1 VPVGE
6 LLDIADA
13 TARAEDGEVRGQIV
27 IRHPLQPFDPRNF
40 SSGSA
45 ALVPGRRWSF
55 DPVTLEGAR
64 ALAGPRTTPPPFLV
78 QPLPLRPGRVIDLED
93 VVRFVEHPVRAF
105 LRQRLGIGLWGGS
118 DEIEDALAVELE
130 PLELWGVGQRLLD
143 ARLAGVDGNAAIKAE
158 IARGTLP
165 PGVLGMPVVKRVY
178 PIVDAIVAEA
188 TALVGDTP
196 VADPVDIR
204 VSLADGRL
212 LTGTVAGLRGDLLLA
227 STYSRVAAK
236 HRLAAWVRLLAL
248 TATRPERPF
257 EAATVGRAAGGDDV
271 RCVWVPPLAGNR
283 QDRDREATRALA
295 ALVEL
300 YDLGMREPLPLFAKT
315 SAAYAEAARA
325 GQDPAATA
333 EREWHAE
340 WGFERE
346 DTELEHQLV
355 LGGVRTLQELLEIA
369 PRPVESGDGWES
381 AETTRLGRLARR
393 LWDPL
398 LDREQARA
406 R

>member
-1 VPVGE
+1 
-6 LLDIADA
+6 
-13 TARAEDGEVRGQIV
+13 
-27 IRHPLQPFDPRNF
+27 
-40 SSGSA
+40 
-45 ALVPGRRWSF
+45 
-55 DPVTLEGAR
+55 
-64 ALAGPRTTPPPFLV
+64 
-78 QPLPLRPGRVIDLED
+78 
-93 VVRFVEHPVRAF
+93 
-105 LRQRLGIGLWGGS
+105 
-118 DEIEDALAVELE
+118 
-130 PLELWGVGQRLLD
+130 
-143 ARLAGVDGNAAIKAE
+143 
-158 IARGTLP
+158 
-165 PGVLGMPVVKRVY
+165 M
-178 PIVDAIVAEA
+178 
-188 TALVGDTP
+188 
-196 VADPVDIR
+196 
-204 VSLADGRL
+204 
-212 LTGTVAGLRGDLLLA
+212 
-227 STYSRVAAK
+227 AAK

-248 TATRPERPF
+248 TATRPERAF

-283 QDRDREATRALA
+283 QDRDREANSTLA

-333 EREWHAE
+333 EREWHAD

-355 LGGVRTLQELLEIA
+355 LGGVRPLEELLEIA
-369 PRPVESGDGWES
+369 PQPAESGDGWEP

-398 LDREQARA
+398 LDREQTRA